1 MRITPLQYLLSCV
14 FITTLIVS
22 NIIAVKIG
30 DFFGVFFPVG
40 VIIFPLSYV
49 IGDVI
54 TEVYGYS
61 AMRRVI
67 WTGFFCNLLAVAAFT
82 VGKMIPSA
90 PFFQGQD
97 AYVAILGST
106 PRLLGASF
114 VAYLCGSFSNAA
126 ILSKLKVKTGGKH
139 LWFRTIASTI
149 VGEGLD
155 SLIFIT
161 LAFGGVFASAE
172 IITLVW
178 TQWLFKVAFEA
189 AITPLTYGVVTAVKR
204 REQIDTFDTSA
215 SFNPFHF

>member
-1 MRITPLQYLLSCV
+1 MFV
-14 FITTLIVS
+14 TTLIVS

-30 DFFGVFFPVG
+30 SFFGVFFPVG

-49 IGDVI
+49 IGDII
-54 TEVYGYS
+54 TEVYGFA

-67 WTGFFCNLLAVAAFT
+67 WTGFFCNLLVVAAII
-82 VGKMIPSA
+82 VGKMIPPA
-90 PFFQGQD
+90 PFFTGQD

-114 VAYLCGSFSNAA
+114 IAYLFGSFSNAA
-126 ILSKLKVKTGGKH
+126 ILSKLKVKTAGKH

-149 VGEGLD
+149 AGEGLD

-161 LAFGGVFASAE
+161 LAFGGVFASAQ
-172 IITLVW
+172 IVTLVW

-189 AITPLTYGVVTAVKR
+189 VITPLTYGVVRTVKR
-204 REQIDTFDTSA
+204 KEQTDIFDAAVSL
-215 SFNPFHF
+215 NPFRF